1 MKKGGSH
8 STSINSKPLKNKK
21 KILIIKFTFHNVA
34 NFLFKI
40 QCVFCGNLNF
50 RAKSWRKNAFFQI
63 QVFHGL
69 HHFLPSVV
77 REIIEKSS
85 FCSVSQ
91 SAKETIVVFLSCCS
105 HLLFPCLWNLI
116 SPEYL
121 LCVFTLLSYI
131 VSIIH
136 SLPATMD
143 ALMRTI
149 YKSGNGL
156 VLGLKYFFS
165 CLLCYLQTW

>member
-1 MKKGGSH
+1 MCIFVEIFAPKISYKIKIFHKNIRGKKYNWGS
-8 STSINSKPLKNKK
+8 SLS
-21 KILIIKFTFHNVA
+21 FF
-34 NFLFKI
+34 
-40 QCVFCGNLNF
+40 
-50 RAKSWRKNAFFQI
+50 AKLLLSEKLSRF
-63 QVFHGL
+63 
-69 HHFLPSVV
+69 
-77 REIIEKSS
+77 EKSS

-116 SPEYL
+116 SQEYL
-121 LCVFTLLSYI
+121 WCVFTLLIYI

-149 YKSGNGL
+149 YKSGKGL
-156 VLGLKYFFS
+156 VLFRTWSKYFTSRRCDKLGSIKCNFET
-165 CLLCYLQTW
+165 LEL

>member
-1 MKKGGSH
+1 MCIFVEIFAPKISYKIKIFHKNIRGKKYNWGS
-8 STSINSKPLKNKK
+8 SLS
-21 KILIIKFTFHNVA
+21 FF
-34 NFLFKI
+34 
-40 QCVFCGNLNF
+40 
-50 RAKSWRKNAFFQI
+50 AKLLLSEKLSRF
-63 QVFHGL
+63 
-69 HHFLPSVV
+69 
-77 REIIEKSS
+77 EKSS

-116 SPEYL
+116 SQEYL

-149 YKSGNGL
+149 YKSGKGL
-156 VLGLKYFFS
+156 VLFRTWSKYFTS
-165 CLLCYLQTW
+165 RRCYKLGSIKCNFETLEL

>member
-1 MKKGGSH
+1 MCIFVEIFAPKISYKIKIFHKNIRGKKYNWGS
-8 STSINSKPLKNKK
+8 SLS
-21 KILIIKFTFHNVA
+21 FF
-34 NFLFKI
+34 
-40 QCVFCGNLNF
+40 
-50 RAKSWRKNAFFQI
+50 AKLLLSEKLSRF
-63 QVFHGL
+63 
-69 HHFLPSVV
+69 
-77 REIIEKSS
+77 EKSS

-116 SPEYL
+116 SQEYL

-156 VLGLKYFFS
+156 VLFRTWSKYFTSRRCDKLGSIKCNFET
-165 CLLCYLQTW
+165 LEL

>member
-1 MKKGGSH
+1 MCIFVEIFAPKISYKIKIFNKNIRGKKYNWGS
-8 STSINSKPLKNKK
+8 SLS
-21 KILIIKFTFHNVA
+21 FF
-34 NFLFKI
+34 
-40 QCVFCGNLNF
+40 
-50 RAKSWRKNAFFQI
+50 AKLLLSEKLSRF
-63 QVFHGL
+63 
-69 HHFLPSVV
+69 
-77 REIIEKSS
+77 EKSS

-116 SPEYL
+116 SQEYL

-156 VLGLKYFFS
+156 VLFRTWSKYFTSRRCDKLGSVKCNFET
-165 CLLCYLQTW
+165 LEL

>member
-1 MKKGGSH
+1 MCILVEIFAPKISYKIKIFNKNIRGKKYNWGS
-8 STSINSKPLKNKK
+8 SRSSP
-21 KILIIKFTFHNVA
+21 FF
-34 NFLFKI
+34 
-40 QCVFCGNLNF
+40 
-50 RAKSWRKNAFFQI
+50 AKLLLSEKLSRF
-63 QVFHGL
+63 
-69 HHFLPSVV
+69 
-77 REIIEKSS
+77 EKSS

-149 YKSGNGL
+149 YKSWKGL
-156 VLGLKYFFS
+156 GRWRWVLFRTWSKYFTS
-165 CLLCYLQTW
+165 KRCYKLGSIKCNFETLEL